1 MANWSEHVRQRRPLV
16 VGIVVFLVAAMV
28 SGVLVL
34 GLGHGAG
41 IGLPNVE
48 PVEGLGDN
56 PGLSLNVGVA
66 LLFSVLLG
74 VLANQ
79 RAQLRAHRAFERL
92 VAARS
97 AEVQAREAELDRA
110 QSVAHVGEQ
119 QLRKLS
125 TAVECSPASI
135 VITDRSG
142 TIEYVNPQFERST
155 GYTAQ
160 EALGKNP
167 RILKSGNRSA
177 DEYAAMWATITHG
190 HVWRGEFE
198 NVRKDGAHYWERASI
213 APIREVDGTISGFVA
228 VKEDITLQKRA
239 ERELRDREMKLAALI
254 ASLPDLMFVI
264 DRNRRVAEFHAPDPA
279 LLTAPERFL
288 GRPYAETLPP
298 AVVAKFDAALEEIS
312 ATGGAKQVEYTL
324 DLPRGRHHFSASISR
339 LAGTGL
345 APEGFIVLVRDL
357 TERVRM
363 EQALIE
369 SELRYRELFANSRVV
384 MLVIDPV
391 DGRIVDA
398 NAKACEYYGYDPA
411 SLTHMKIDDINVP
424 GRERIPF
431 GIAQAR
437 KTDAFRSRHRLAG
450 GEVRDVEVASS
461 PIEIAGRKLLY
472 SIVQDVTERKRFE
485 ERMRQAMVV
494 FKACSQGIMTT
505 DAQGVITSINPAFCT
520 ITGYLAADVIGR
532 KSSMFKPERHEAA
545 FFDAMWTSI
554 VERGSWAGEVWSRR
568 RDGDSYPQWVTI
580 TAVRDTDGKIA
591 EYVTLFSDI
600 TERKQQEVAMW
611 RQANFDPLTGLA
623 NRSLLQDRLGC
634 ALAHAR
640 RHGCKV
646 GLLFLDLDG
655 FKWINDS
662 LGHDVGDELLVDVA
676 RRLNSCVRDE
686 DTVARLG
693 GDEFTVVVH
702 DLVDRADLG
711 AIADKLVAV
720 LREPFALRGARHH
733 ISGSV
738 GITVFPD
745 DGDDVQTL
753 LRNADIA
760 MYKAKQAGKNR
771 AQPYAP
777 HMQADALARVHLEA
791 DLRIAVEQRA
801 FELHY
806 QPIVDCA
813 SGALVGAEALIRWK
827 HPARGTISPLEFI
840 PVAEECGLIVP
851 IGEWVLREVV
861 RQRRDW
867 LARGYPPLRLTLNV
881 SGVQF
886 REAGLP
892 ELVRTLLAECD
903 TTRGSLVFEIT
914 ESVLMSGSDENVEAR
929 MCDIKEQGICF
940 ALDDFGTGFSS
951 LSYLK
956 RFPVDIV
963 KIDRSFVRDCPDDG
977 NDASLVEAIINMA
990 HSLGLRVT
998 AEGVESAEQREFL
1011 RALGCDY
1018 LQGYLIGKPLAAD
1031 AFEAMMAPPG
1041 NVAAAPHCTE
1051 SC

>member
-1 MANWSEHVRQRRPLV
+1 
-16 VGIVVFLVAAMV
+16 MV
-28 SGVLVL
+28 
-34 GLGHGAG
+34 
-41 IGLPNVE
+41 
-48 PVEGLGDN
+48 
-56 PGLSLNVGVA
+56 
-66 LLFSVLLG
+66 
-74 VLANQ
+74 
-79 RAQLRAHRAFERL
+79 QLRGHRADLQRL

-97 AEVQAREAELDRA
+97 AEVRAREAELDRA

-125 TAVECSPASI
+125 TAIECSPASI

-142 TIEYVNPQFERST
+142 NIEYVNPQFERCT

-160 EALGKNP
+160 EVAGKNP

-198 NVRKDGAHYWERASI
+198 NVRKDRTHYWETASI
-213 APIREVDGTISGFVA
+213 APIRAGDGTISGFVA

-239 ERELRDREMKLAALI
+239 ERELREREVKLAALI

-264 DRNRRVAEFHAPDPA
+264 DRNRRIAEFHAPDPGL
-279 LLTAPERFL
+279 LLTGPERFI
-288 GRPYAETLPP
+288 GRAYAETLPP
-298 AVVAKFDAALEEIS
+298 AVAVKFDEALEEIS
-312 ATGGAKQVEYTL
+312 AAGGLRQVEYTL

-339 LAGTGL
+339 LAGAGL

-391 DGRIVDA
+391 DGSIVDA
-398 NAKACEYYGYDPA
+398 NAKACEYYGYDLA
-411 SLTHMKIDDINVP
+411 TLTRMRIWSINVL
-424 GRERIPF
+424 GREQIQREMAH
-431 GIAQAR
+431 AQAR
-437 KTDAFRSRHRLAG
+437 EVDTFRFRHRLAS
-450 GEVRDVEVASS
+450 GELRDVEVASG

-472 SIVQDVTERKRFE
+472 SVVQDVTERKRVE

-505 DAQGVITSINPAFCT
+505 DAQGLITSVNPAFCT
-520 ITGYLAADVIGR
+520 ITGYLAAEVIGR
-532 KSSMFKPERHEAA
+532 KSSMFKPERHEAT

-554 VERGSWAGEVWSRR
+554 VESGSWAGEVGSRR
-568 RDGDSYPQWVTI
+568 KDGGTYPQWITV
-580 TAVRDTDGKIA
+580 TAVRDTDGKVA

-623 NRSLLQDRLGC
+623 NRSLLQDRLGH

-640 RHGCKV
+640 RHACKV

-662 LGHDVGDELLVDVA
+662 LGHEVGDELLVDVA
-676 RRLNSCVRDE
+676 RRLNTCVRDE

-702 DLVDRADLG
+702 DLADPADLG

-745 DGDDVQTL
+745 DGNDVQTL

-806 QPIVDCA
+806 QPIVDSA
-813 SGALVGAEALIRWK
+813 SGTLVGAEALLRWK
-827 HPARGTISPLEFI
+827 HPERGMIPPIEFI
-840 PVAEECGLIVP
+840 PVAEDCGLIVQ
-851 IGEWVLREVV
+851 IGEWVLREAM

-867 LARGYPPLRLTLNV
+867 LARGYPPLRLAVNV

-886 REAGLP
+886 GETGLP
-892 ELVRTLLAECD
+892 ELLRTLLAECD
-903 TTRGSLVFEIT
+903 TARDALILEIT
-914 ESVLMSGSDENVEAR
+914 ESVLMGGSDSVEAR
-929 MCDIKEQGICF
+929 MRDIKEQGICF

-963 KIDRSFVRDCPDDG
+963 KIDRSFVRDCPDDR

-1031 AFEAMMAPPG
+1031 AFEAMMAPLRS
-1041 NVAAAPHCTE
+1041 VAAAPDCTE